1 MMALA
6 PWKAIAVNDGTVMAG
21 ANQTITLTPGGQY
34 TNTASTVVLDAYRT
48 GGIISGNN
56 VEIYADRTLYGA
68 TYTLLRAYG
77 GGEIRLSN
85 STASLTS
92 TTQSGSLSRS
102 AFFGSGCWK
111 SIKLLPIHHYGVMP
125 ISAK

>member
-1 MMALA
+1 MYSYNENNCLKIKMLTITIMMALA

-68 TYTLLRAYG
+68 TYTLLRA
-77 GGEIRLSN
+77 
-85 STASLTS
+85 
-92 TTQSGSLSRS
+92 
-102 AFFGSGCWK
+102 
-111 SIKLLPIHHYGVMP
+111 
-125 ISAK
+125 